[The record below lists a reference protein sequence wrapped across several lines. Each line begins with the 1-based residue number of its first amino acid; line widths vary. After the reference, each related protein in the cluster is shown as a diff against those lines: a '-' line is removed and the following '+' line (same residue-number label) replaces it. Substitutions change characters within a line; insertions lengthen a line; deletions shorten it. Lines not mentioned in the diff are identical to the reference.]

1 MKATLSPSSRQKFK
15 AAALIGSGISSL
27 AKRRSGQEA
36 SIVTFH
42 GLCDGMGDEKV
53 LDWSLHLPVEIFRRV
68 CAFLAS
74 NYHVI
79 SMRDLVS
86 AIKKG
91 DGLEPNSVLLTFDD
105 GYASNYHLA
114 FPILK
119 EFNLPAT
126 VFVTT
131 GFLDGTEKLWFQ
143 RLDLAFGTTTHPY
156 LDWEFE
162 EGKQR
167 LPLTTRPQRQE
178 ALVKLLPELKRM
190 PDEDFL
196 SEIDRVERLLGVT
209 PLPPH
214 DLPAPMRALTWD
226 QAREMKASGLV
237 EIGAHTHTHPILAR
251 CSPNAIEA
259 EITTCRDRITAELGE
274 APFVFAYPNGGPG
287 DYTKECVTGLKE
299 AGFTAACSM
308 INSRVTLESD
318 LLELPRYGTPESVWE
333 AEATVSGAFEAVKTW
348 RRSASNTFMS
358 FLS

>member
-15 AAALIGSGISSL
+15 AAALVGSGISSL
-27 AKRRSGQEA
+27 TKRRSAQEA
-36 SIVTFH
+36 SILTFH

-53 LDWSLHLPVEIFRRV
+53 LDWSLHLPADIFRRV

-79 SMRDLVS
+79 SMRELVA
-86 AIKKG
+86 AIQKG
-91 DGLEPNSVLLTFDD
+91 DGLAPNTVLLTFDD

-131 GFLDGTEKLWFQ
+131 GFLDGTDRLWFQ
-143 RLDLAFGTTTHPY
+143 RLDLAFGATTQPH

-162 EGKQR
+162 HGKQR
-167 LPLTTRPQRQE
+167 LPLTTRAQRQD
-178 ALVKLLPELKRM
+178 ALAKLLPELKHM
-190 PDEDFL
+190 PDEDFQG
-196 SEIDRVERLLGVT
+196 EIGRIERLLDVT
-209 PLPPH
+209 PPPFH
-214 DLPAPMRALTWD
+214 AMPAPMRAMTWD
-226 QAREMKASGLV
+226 QVREMKASGLV
-237 EIGAHTHTHPILAR
+237 EIGAHTHTHPILGR
-251 CSPNAIEA
+251 CASTAIEA
-259 EITTCRDRITAELGE
+259 EITTCRDRITSELSE

-287 DYTKECVTGLKE
+287 DYSRDCIEALKT

-308 INSRVTLESD
+308 WNARVTLESS
-318 LLELPRYGTPESVWE
+318 LFELPRYGTPESVWE
-333 AEATVSGAFEAVKTW
+333 AEATASGAFEAVKTW

-358 FLS
+358 YIS

>member
-27 AKRRSGQEA
+27 AKRRSAQEA
-36 SIVTFH
+36 SILTFH
-42 GLCDGMGDEKV
+42 GLCAGTGDEKV
-53 LDWSLHLPVEIFRRV
+53 LDWSLHLPVDIFRRV

-79 SMRDLVS
+79 SMQELVA
-86 AIKKG
+86 AIQKG
-91 DGLEPNSVLLTFDD
+91 DGLEPNTVLLTFDD

-119 EFNLPAT
+119 EFHLPAT

-131 GFLDGTEKLWFQ
+131 GFLDGTDRLWFQ
-143 RLDLAFGTTTHPY
+143 RLDLAFGSTAQPH

-162 EGKQR
+162 YGKQR
-167 LPLTTRPQRQE
+167 LPLTTRVQRQN
-178 ALVKLLPELKRM
+178 ALAKLLPELKRM

-196 SEIDRVERLLGVT
+196 SEIGRIERLLDVT
-209 PLPPH
+209 PLRP
-214 DLPAPMRALTWD
+214 DELPAPMRSMTWD
-226 QAREMKASGLV
+226 QAREMKASGIV

-251 CSPNAIEA
+251 CSSNAVEA
-259 EITTCRDRITAELGE
+259 EITTCRNRITAELGE

-287 DYTKECVTGLKE
+287 DYGKDCLDALKA

-308 INSRVTLESD
+308 LNARVTLESP

-333 AEATVSGAFEAVKTW
+333 AEATASGAFEAVKSW
-348 RRSASNTFMS
+348 RKSASNTFMS
-358 FLS
+358 FIS

>member
-15 AAALIGSGISSL
+15 AAALVGSGISSL
-27 AKRRSGQEA
+27 TKRRSAQEG
-36 SIVTFH
+36 SILTFH
-42 GLCDGMGDEKV
+42 GLCAGTGDAKV
-53 LDWSLHLPVEIFRRV
+53 LDWSLHLPVDIFRRV
-68 CAFLAS
+68 CGFLAS
-74 NYHVI
+74 NYHVVSI
-79 SMRDLVS
+79 RELVA
-86 AIKKG
+86 AIQKG
-91 DGLEPNSVLLTFDD
+91 DGLAPNTVLLTFDD

-131 GFLDGTEKLWFQ
+131 GFLDGTDRLWFQ
-143 RLDLAFGTTTHPY
+143 RLDLAFGSTAKPH

-162 EGKQR
+162 YGKQR
-167 LPLTTRPQRQE
+167 LPLASRTQRQN

-196 SEIDRVERLLGVT
+196 SEIDRIERLLEVT
-209 PLPPH
+209 PLQPEE
-214 DLPAPMRALTWD
+214 LPAPMRPMTWD

-251 CSPNAIEA
+251 CSATAVEA
-259 EITTCRDRITAELGE
+259 EITTCRDRIAAELGE
-274 APFVFAYPNGGPG
+274 APLVFAYPNGGPG
-287 DYTKECVTGLKE
+287 DYGKDCLDALKA

-308 INSRVTLESD
+308 LNARVTLESA

-333 AEATVSGAFEAVKTW
+333 AEATASGAFEAVKTW
-348 RRSASNTFMS
+348 RKSASNTFMS
-358 FLS
+358 FMS